1 MRKIGLTAC
10 AVVLSA
16 AAAGGRPLAA
26 QAPGRPGEYESTVVA
41 AAVTDLLHRLRT
53 NDGVPEGTIRYD
65 PRPVEPRESDQP
77 GYSMP
82 VTVYL
87 LGEPDSAGSAAVQ
100 QATGAEAGN
109 IQTSRVCANDS
120 LRSCTLGDAV
130 AVFAAS
136 EPAVARDSAQVI
148 VKALWLSDLVKQPV
162 QEGVFRLTLQRD
174 PDGWRVVRTETLMI
188 S

>member
-1 MRKIGLTAC
+1 M
-10 AVVLSA
+10 LSA
-16 AAAGGRPLAA
+16 AASERPLAA
-26 QAPGRPGEYESTVVA
+26 QAARTSGEYAPGVVA
-41 AAVTDLLHRLRT
+41 AAVTDLLHRLQR
-53 NDGVPEGTIRYD
+53 NDGVPAGTIRYD

-100 QATGAEAGN
+100 EVAGAEAGN
-109 IQTSRVCANDS
+109 IETARVCANES

-136 EPAVARDSAQVI
+136 APAVARDSAQVI

-162 QEGVFRLTLQRD
+162 HEGVFRLTLLHG
-174 PDGWRVVRTETLMI
+174 PGGWRVVRTETLMI